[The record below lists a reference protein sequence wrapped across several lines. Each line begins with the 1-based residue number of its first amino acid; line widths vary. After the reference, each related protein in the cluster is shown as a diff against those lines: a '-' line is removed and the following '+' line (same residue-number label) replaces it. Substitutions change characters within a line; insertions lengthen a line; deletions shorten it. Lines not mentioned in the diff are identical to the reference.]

1 MGSDDRTEICELF
14 WIYILNRL
22 AIIIKKSGCGI
33 YRDDGL
39 LILRN
44 VNGQQIYRIR
54 KNIIKI
60 FKDVGFS
67 IDIET
72 NSKVGDFLDIKFNRI
87 YGTYK
92 PYKKQA
98 IHRYI

>member
-1 MGSDDRTEICELF
+1 MGSYDGAEICELF
-14 WIYILNRL
+14 GIYILTCL
-22 AIIIKKSGCGI
+22 AIITKKSGCGI

-39 LILRN
+39 LTLPN
-44 VNGQQIYRIR
+44 VNGQQIYRTR

-60 FKDVGFS
+60 FKDIGFS